1 MQHPASAHPSSRF
14 RWLLT
19 RASDDL
25 SSGDEAA
32 AVVVAHDSAEPE
44 LDEERGASVTVK
56 LTAPA
61 PARYIL
67 RVQLLSHVT
76 GGPDAVLAETSL
88 VASYRYVRRE
98 LRDLTEADST
108 AFFEALQTFYTVT
121 LEEGKARY
129 GQTFGNAKIMS
140 AYHHSTVKR
149 RRPPPSPHSSEK
161 FCLLVGFISCL
172 LFANVIAVNFVCV
185 ACSSATPTAGIMWH
199 IFSSFVSVV
208 VRMLHRRVDLYLCL
222 HQFQVLTC

>member
-1 MQHPASAHPSSRF
+1 MQHPAAAHPSSRF

-32 AVVVAHDSAEPE
+32 AAIADESVEPE

-56 LTAPA
+56 LTAAA
-61 PARYIL
+61 PARYSL
-67 RVQLLSHVT
+67 RVQLLSHVA
-76 GGPDAVLAETSL
+76 GRPDAVLAETTV

-108 AFFEALQTFYTVT
+108 AFFEALQAFYTVS

-140 AYHHSTVKR
+140 AYHHSTVRDGGR
-149 RRPPPSPHSSEK
+149 RRPQAR
-161 FCLLVGFISCL
+161 FV
-172 LFANVIAVNFVCV
+172 FAFLICCIA
-185 ACSSATPTAGIMWH
+185 SRP
-199 IFSSFVSVV
+199 FSLRHVV
-208 VRMLHRRVDLYLCL
+208 QLT
-222 HQFQVLTC
+222 QQVL